1 MKRNHSLQ
9 QGATHSS
16 HCKAKNFHYQ
26 LIKIELVI
34 CRTQPDIQA
43 DNRSASPTGN
53 TLKNAIYPVLSVF
66 YTSVQ
71 PYPSHSDYR
80 YPEQIFPPFHTSP
93 MFSPVPHVP

>member
-43 DNRSASPTGN
+43 NNSSASPTVN
-53 TLKNAIYPVLSVF
+53 IMKTTIYPVLSVF

-80 YPEQIFPPFHTSP
+80 YPEQIFPPFHTLR
-93 MFSPVPHVP
+93 FSQVPNAP

>member
-9 QGATHSS
+9 QGARYSS
-16 HCKAKNFHYQ
+16 HCKAKIFHYQ

-34 CRTQPDIQA
+34 CRTHPDIQA

-80 YPEQIFPPFHTSP
+80 YPEQIFPPFHTSR
-93 MFSPVPHVP
+93 FSPVPHAP